1 MKKKIKK
8 IFLEIGR
15 RYGFVYLT
23 VISILTILNFIAAA
37 FTTNFLY
44 EPNIN
49 PLNFFLMLFIPI
61 TSIGIGVITIIKFIL
76 EAFKKKEGSHIKL
89 VIVIIMALI
98 TIIPSF
104 IISSISSY
112 IIKSNINLFINSD
125 INNSIYNVIDMSN
138 NEIINKQNSMLSV
151 LSNVG
156 RNYFNN
162 IYKYIDFENPTN
174 NFNNYDRLNDMIKNY
189 YNFQNITF
197 LSNSYYGQSSIL
209 FNTADFLPLDVNS
222 RLYTEE
228 VVFINSEYKDLFYVN
243 AIIPLSMAN
252 NYVIWSEPMSS
263 NYIEIRNNA
272 LESFR
277 LYSSASMFLN
287 EFSIILKLLYIF
299 VLGISTFFSIIFG
312 IILARLI
319 YKPISLLL
327 KATNSIINADFDID
341 MKFSG
346 IHDLRNLIYRFNIM
360 ARALKYHR
368 DRENTRLR
376 LETWREAAIKVAH
389 EIKNP
394 LMPIVMNAEIIERNL
409 KNNMSDKDIE
419 KIKNSTT
426 IIIKNANSISNLIK
440 SFSEFSFAIKIS
452 DKKESINEVILEVL
466 DSFKNIPN
474 IKFKVSLTKHDYY
487 LNMDRDKL
495 IMSFRNLIKNSIEA
509 MENNSIESIIYLSS
523 YHEIIDY
530 KEFFTVSI
538 TDTGIGI
545 ENNNIK
551 RIFEPYFTSKSKGTG
566 IGLATTEKIIME
578 HKGYISVESI
588 IGEGST
594 FFIRFEI

>member
-1 MKKKIKK
+1 MENNLFLKIKN
-8 IFLEIGR
+8 
-15 RYGFVYLT
+15 RYGLIYLS
-23 VISILTILNFIAAA
+23 VISIFIILDIIASAFI
-37 FTTNFLY
+37 TNFLY
-44 EPNIN
+44 EPNTN
-49 PLNFFLMLFIPI
+49 PLNLFLILFIPS
-61 TSIGIGVITIIKFIL
+61 TSIFVGIITIIKFIL

-98 TIIPSF
+98 TILPSF
-104 IISSISSY
+104 IISYISSY

-156 RNYFNN
+156 INYFNN
-162 IYKYIDFENPTN
+162 IYKYIDFVNPTN

-509 MENNSIESIIYLSS
+509 MENNNIESIIYLSS

>member
-1 MKKKIKK
+1 MENNLFLKIKN
-8 IFLEIGR
+8 
-15 RYGFVYLT
+15 RYGLIYLS
-23 VISILTILNFIAAA
+23 VISIFIILDIIASAFI
-37 FTTNFLY
+37 TNFLY
-44 EPNIN
+44 EPNTN
-49 PLNFFLMLFIPI
+49 PLNLFLILFIPS
-61 TSIGIGVITIIKFIL
+61 TSIFVGIITIIKFIL

-98 TIIPSF
+98 TILPSF
-104 IISSISSY
+104 IISYISSY

-174 NFNNYDRLNDMIKNY
+174 NFNNYNRLNDMIKNY

-243 AIIPLSMAN
+243 AIIPLSIAN

-440 SFSEFSFAIKIS
+440 SFSKFSFAIKIS

-474 IKFKVSLTKHDYY
+474 IKFKVSLTKHDYS

-509 MENNSIESIIYLSS
+509 MENNNIESIIYLSS

>member
-1 MKKKIKK
+1 MENNLFLKIKN
-8 IFLEIGR
+8 
-15 RYGFVYLT
+15 RYGLIYLS
-23 VISILTILNFIAAA
+23 VISIFIILDIIASAFI
-37 FTTNFLY
+37 TNFLY
-44 EPNIN
+44 EPNTN
-49 PLNFFLMLFIPI
+49 PLNLFLILFIPS
-61 TSIGIGVITIIKFIL
+61 TSIFVGIITIIKFIL

-98 TIIPSF
+98 TILPSF
-104 IISSISSY
+104 IISYISSY

-174 NFNNYDRLNDMIKNY
+174 NFNNYNRLNDMIKNY

-228 VVFINSEYKDLFYVN
+228 VVFINSEYRDLFYVN

-487 LNMDRDKL
+487 FNMDRDKL

-509 MENNSIESIIYLSS
+509 MENNNIESIIYLSS

>member
-1 MKKKIKK
+1 MENNLFLKIKN
-8 IFLEIGR
+8 
-15 RYGFVYLT
+15 RYGLIYLS
-23 VISILTILNFIAAA
+23 VISIFIILDIIASAFI
-37 FTTNFLY
+37 TNFLY
-44 EPNIN
+44 EPNTN
-49 PLNFFLMLFIPI
+49 PLNLFLILFIPS
-61 TSIGIGVITIIKFIL
+61 TSIFVGIITIIKFIL

-98 TIIPSF
+98 TILPSF
-104 IISSISSY
+104 IISYISSY

-162 IYKYIDFENPTN
+162 IYKYIDFVNPTN

-243 AIIPLSMAN
+243 AIIPLSIAN

-474 IKFKVSLTKHDYY
+474 IKFKVSLTKHDYS

-509 MENNSIESIIYLSS
+509 MENNNIESIIYLSS

-578 HKGYISVESI
+578 HKGHILVESI
-588 IGEGST
+588 VGEGST

>member
-1 MKKKIKK
+1 MENNLFLKIKN
-8 IFLEIGR
+8 
-15 RYGFVYLT
+15 RYGLIYLS
-23 VISILTILNFIAAA
+23 VISIFIILDIIASAFI
-37 FTTNFLY
+37 TNFLY
-44 EPNIN
+44 EPNTN
-49 PLNFFLMLFIPI
+49 PLNLFLILFIPS
-61 TSIGIGVITIIKFIL
+61 TSIFVGIITIIKFIL

-98 TIIPSF
+98 TILPSF
-104 IISSISSY
+104 IISYISSY

-327 KATNSIINADFDID
+327 KATNSITNADFDID

-474 IKFKVSLTKHDYY
+474 IKFKVSLTKHDYS

-509 MENNSIESIIYLSS
+509 MENNNIESIIYLSS

>member
-1 MKKKIKK
+1 MENNLFLKIKN
-8 IFLEIGR
+8 
-15 RYGFVYLT
+15 RYGLIYLS
-23 VISILTILNFIAAA
+23 VISIFIILDIIASAFI
-37 FTTNFLY
+37 TNFLY
-44 EPNIN
+44 EPNTN
-49 PLNFFLMLFIPI
+49 PLNLFLILFIPS
-61 TSIGIGVITIIKFIL
+61 TSIFVGIITIIKFIL

-98 TIIPSF
+98 TILPSF
-104 IISSISSY
+104 IISYISSY

-138 NEIINKQNSMLSV
+138 NEIINKQNNMLSV

-162 IYKYIDFENPTN
+162 IYKYIDFVNPTN

-474 IKFKVSLTKHDYY
+474 IKFKVYLTKHDYY

-509 MENNSIESIIYLSS
+509 MENNNIESIIYLSS

>member
-1 MKKKIKK
+1 MENNLFLKIKN
-8 IFLEIGR
+8 
-15 RYGFVYLT
+15 RYGLIYLS
-23 VISILTILNFIAAA
+23 VIFIFIILDIIASAFI
-37 FTTNFLY
+37 TNFLY
-44 EPNIN
+44 EPNTN
-49 PLNFFLMLFIPI
+49 PLNLFLILFIPS
-61 TSIGIGVITIIKFIL
+61 TSIFVGIITIIKFIL

-98 TIIPSF
+98 TILPSF
-104 IISSISSY
+104 IISYISSY

-174 NFNNYDRLNDMIKNY
+174 NFNNYNRLNDMIKNY

-426 IIIKNANSISNLIK
+426 IIIKNANSISTLVK

-509 MENNSIESIIYLSS
+509 MENNNIESIIYLSS

>member
-1 MKKKIKK
+1 MENNLFLKIKN
-8 IFLEIGR
+8 
-15 RYGFVYLT
+15 RYGLIYLS
-23 VISILTILNFIAAA
+23 VISIFIILDIIASAFI
-37 FTTNFLY
+37 TNFLY
-44 EPNIN
+44 EPNTN
-49 PLNFFLMLFIPI
+49 PLNLFLILFIPS
-61 TSIGIGVITIIKFIL
+61 TSIFVGIITIIKFIL

-98 TIIPSF
+98 TILPSF
-104 IISSISSY
+104 IISYISSY

-138 NEIINKQNSMLSV
+138 NEIINKQNNMLSV

-174 NFNNYDRLNDMIKNY
+174 NFNNYNRLNDMIKNY

-243 AIIPLSMAN
+243 AIIPLSIAN

-474 IKFKVSLTKHDYY
+474 IKFKVSLTKHDYS

-509 MENNSIESIIYLSS
+509 MENNNIESIIYLSS

>member
-1 MKKKIKK
+1 MENNLFLKIKN
-8 IFLEIGR
+8 
-15 RYGFVYLT
+15 RYGLIYLS
-23 VISILTILNFIAAA
+23 VISIFIILDIIASAFI
-37 FTTNFLY
+37 TNFLY
-44 EPNIN
+44 EPNTN
-49 PLNFFLMLFIPI
+49 PLNLFLILFIPS
-61 TSIGIGVITIIKFIL
+61 TSIFVGIITIIKFIL

-98 TIIPSF
+98 TILPSF
-104 IISSISSY
+104 IISYISSY

-174 NFNNYDRLNDMIKNY
+174 NFNNYNRLNDMIKNY

-228 VVFINSEYKDLFYVN
+228 VVFINSEYRDLFYVN

-277 LYSSASMFLN
+277 LYSSASMFVN

-299 VLGISTFFSIIFG
+299 VFGISTFFSIIFG

-509 MENNSIESIIYLSS
+509 MENNNIESIIYLSS

>member
-1 MKKKIKK
+1 MENNLFLKIKN
-8 IFLEIGR
+8 
-15 RYGFVYLT
+15 RYGLIYLS
-23 VISILTILNFIAAA
+23 VISIFIILDIIASAFI
-37 FTTNFLY
+37 TNFLY
-44 EPNIN
+44 EPNTN
-49 PLNFFLMLFIPI
+49 PLNLFLILFIPS
-61 TSIGIGVITIIKFIL
+61 TSIFVGIITIIKFIL

-98 TIIPSF
+98 TILPSF
-104 IISSISSY
+104 IISYISSY

-174 NFNNYDRLNDMIKNY
+174 NFNNYNRLNDMIKNY

-474 IKFKVSLTKHDYY
+474 IKFKVSLTKHDYS

-509 MENNSIESIIYLSS
+509 MENNNIESIIYLSS

-538 TDTGIGI
+538 TDTGMGI

>member
-1 MKKKIKK
+1 MENNLFLKIKN
-8 IFLEIGR
+8 
-15 RYGFVYLT
+15 RYGLIYLS
-23 VISILTILNFIAAA
+23 VISIFIILDIIASAFI
-37 FTTNFLY
+37 TNFLY
-44 EPNIN
+44 EPNTN
-49 PLNFFLMLFIPI
+49 PLNLFLILFIPS
-61 TSIGIGVITIIKFIL
+61 TSIFVGIITIIKFIL

-98 TIIPSF
+98 TILPSF
-104 IISSISSY
+104 IISYISSY

-162 IYKYIDFENPTN
+162 IYKYIDFVNPTN

-243 AIIPLSMAN
+243 AIIPLSAAN

-277 LYSSASMFLN
+277 LYSSASMFVN

-509 MENNSIESIIYLSS
+509 MENNNIESIIYLSS

>member
-1 MKKKIKK
+1 MENNLFLKIKN
-8 IFLEIGR
+8 
-15 RYGFVYLT
+15 RYGLIYLS
-23 VISILTILNFIAAA
+23 VISIFIILDIIASAFI
-37 FTTNFLY
+37 TNFLY
-44 EPNIN
+44 EPNTN
-49 PLNFFLMLFIPI
+49 PLNLFLILFIPS
-61 TSIGIGVITIIKFIL
+61 TSIFVGIITIIKFIL

-98 TIIPSF
+98 TILPSF
-104 IISSISSY
+104 IISYISSY

-162 IYKYIDFENPTN
+162 IYKYIDFVNPTN

-509 MENNSIESIIYLSS
+509 MENNNIESIIYLSS

>member
-1 MKKKIKK
+1 MENNLFLKIKN
-8 IFLEIGR
+8 
-15 RYGFVYLT
+15 RYGLIYLS
-23 VISILTILNFIAAA
+23 VISIFIILDIIASAFI
-37 FTTNFLY
+37 TNFLY
-44 EPNIN
+44 EPNTN
-49 PLNFFLMLFIPI
+49 PLNLFLILFIPS
-61 TSIGIGVITIIKFIL
+61 TSIFVGIITIIKFIL

-98 TIIPSF
+98 TILPSF
-104 IISSISSY
+104 IISYISSY

-138 NEIINKQNSMLSV
+138 NEIINKQNNMLSV

-263 NYIEIRNNA
+263 NYIDIRNNA

-474 IKFKVSLTKHDYY
+474 IKFKVSLTKHDYS

-509 MENNSIESIIYLSS
+509 MENNNIESIIYLSS

>member
-1 MKKKIKK
+1 MENNLFLKIKN
-8 IFLEIGR
+8 
-15 RYGFVYLT
+15 RYGLIYLS
-23 VISILTILNFIAAA
+23 VISIFIILDIIASAFI
-37 FTTNFLY
+37 TNFLY
-44 EPNIN
+44 EPNTN
-49 PLNFFLMLFIPI
+49 PLNLFLILFIPS
-61 TSIGIGVITIIKFIL
+61 TSIFVGIITIIKFIL

-98 TIIPSF
+98 TILPSF
-104 IISSISSY
+104 IISYISSY

-162 IYKYIDFENPTN
+162 IYKYIDFVNPTN

-243 AIIPLSMAN
+243 AIIPLSAAN

-277 LYSSASMFLN
+277 LYSSASMFVN

-409 KNNMSDKDIE
+409 KSNMSDKDIE

-487 LNMDRDKL
+487 FNMDRDKL

-509 MENNSIESIIYLSS
+509 MENNNIESIIYLSS

>member
-1 MKKKIKK
+1 MENNLFLKIKN
-8 IFLEIGR
+8 
-15 RYGFVYLT
+15 RYGLIYLS
-23 VISILTILNFIAAA
+23 VISIFIILDIIASAFI
-37 FTTNFLY
+37 TNFLY
-44 EPNIN
+44 EPNTN
-49 PLNFFLMLFIPI
+49 PLNLFLILFIPS
-61 TSIGIGVITIIKFIL
+61 TSIFVGIITIIKFIL

-98 TIIPSF
+98 TILPSF
-104 IISSISSY
+104 IISYISSY

-162 IYKYIDFENPTN
+162 IYKYIDFVNPTN

-222 RLYTEE
+222 ILYTEE

-243 AIIPLSMAN
+243 AIIPLSTAN

-509 MENNSIESIIYLSS
+509 MENNNIESIIYLSS

>member
-1 MKKKIKK
+1 MENNLFLKIKN
-8 IFLEIGR
+8 
-15 RYGFVYLT
+15 RYGLIYLS
-23 VISILTILNFIAAA
+23 VISIFIILDIIASAFI
-37 FTTNFLY
+37 TNFLY
-44 EPNIN
+44 EPNTN
-49 PLNFFLMLFIPI
+49 PLNLFLILFIPS
-61 TSIGIGVITIIKFIL
+61 TSIFVGIITIIKFIL

-98 TIIPSF
+98 TILPSF
-104 IISSISSY
+104 IISYISSY
-112 IIKSNINLFINSD
+112 IIKSNINFFINSD

-162 IYKYIDFENPTN
+162 IYKYIDFVNPTN

-376 LETWREAAIKVAH
+376 LETWREATIKVAH

-509 MENNSIESIIYLSS
+509 MENNNIESIIYLSS

>member
-1 MKKKIKK
+1 MENNLFLKIKN
-8 IFLEIGR
+8 
-15 RYGFVYLT
+15 RYGLIYLS
-23 VISILTILNFIAAA
+23 VISIFIILDIIASAFI
-37 FTTNFLY
+37 TNFLY
-44 EPNIN
+44 EPNTN
-49 PLNFFLMLFIPI
+49 PLNLFLILFIPS
-61 TSIGIGVITIIKFIL
+61 TSIFVGIITIIKFIL

-98 TIIPSF
+98 TILPSF
-104 IISSISSY
+104 IISYISSY

-162 IYKYIDFENPTN
+162 IYKYIDFVNPTN

-209 FNTADFLPLDVNS
+209 FNPADFLPLDVNS

-243 AIIPLSMAN
+243 AIIPLSAAN

-277 LYSSASMFLN
+277 LYSSASMFVN

-509 MENNSIESIIYLSS
+509 MENNNIESIIYLSS

>member
-1 MKKKIKK
+1 MENNLFLKIKN
-8 IFLEIGR
+8 
-15 RYGFVYLT
+15 RYGLIYLS
-23 VISILTILNFIAAA
+23 VISIFMILDIIASAFI
-37 FTTNFLY
+37 TNFLY
-44 EPNIN
+44 EPNTN
-49 PLNFFLMLFIPI
+49 PLNLFLILFIPS
-61 TSIGIGVITIIKFIL
+61 TSIFVGIITIIKFIL

-98 TIIPSF
+98 TILPSF
-104 IISSISSY
+104 IISYISSY

-138 NEIINKQNSMLSV
+138 NEIINKQNNMLSV

-174 NFNNYDRLNDMIKNY
+174 NFNNYNRLNDMIKNY

-474 IKFKVSLTKHDYY
+474 IKFKVSLTKHDYS

-509 MENNSIESIIYLSS
+509 MENNNIESIIYLSS

>member
-1 MKKKIKK
+1 MENNLFLKIKN
-8 IFLEIGR
+8 
-15 RYGFVYLT
+15 RYGLIYLS
-23 VISILTILNFIAAA
+23 VISIFIILDIITSAFI
-37 FTTNFLY
+37 TNFLY
-44 EPNIN
+44 EPNTN
-49 PLNFFLMLFIPI
+49 PLNLFLILFIPS
-61 TSIGIGVITIIKFIL
+61 TSIFVGIITIIKFIL

-98 TIIPSF
+98 TILPSF
-104 IISSISSY
+104 IISYISSY

-174 NFNNYDRLNDMIKNY
+174 NFNNYNRLNDMIKNY

-509 MENNSIESIIYLSS
+509 MENNNIESIIYLSS

>member
-1 MKKKIKK
+1 MENNLFLKIKN
-8 IFLEIGR
+8 
-15 RYGFVYLT
+15 RYGLIYLS
-23 VISILTILNFIAAA
+23 VISIFIILDIIASAFI
-37 FTTNFLY
+37 TNFLY
-44 EPNIN
+44 EPNTN
-49 PLNFFLMLFIPI
+49 PLNLFLILFIPS
-61 TSIGIGVITIIKFIL
+61 TSIFVGIITIIKFIL

-98 TIIPSF
+98 TILPSF
-104 IISSISSY
+104 IISYISSY

-162 IYKYIDFENPTN
+162 IYKYIDLENPTN
-174 NFNNYDRLNDMIKNY
+174 NFNNYNRLNDMIKNY

-474 IKFKVSLTKHDYY
+474 IKFKVSLTKHDYS

-509 MENNSIESIIYLSS
+509 MENNNIESIIYLSS

>member
-1 MKKKIKK
+1 MENNLFLKIKN
-8 IFLEIGR
+8 
-15 RYGFVYLT
+15 RYGLIYLS
-23 VISILTILNFIAAA
+23 VISIFIILDIIASAFI
-37 FTTNFLY
+37 TNFLY
-44 EPNIN
+44 EPNTN
-49 PLNFFLMLFIPI
+49 PLNLFLILFIPS
-61 TSIGIGVITIIKFIL
+61 TSIFVGIITIIKFIL

-98 TIIPSF
+98 TILPSF
-104 IISSISSY
+104 IISYISSY

-174 NFNNYDRLNDMIKNY
+174 NFNNYNRLNDMIKNY

-243 AIIPLSMAN
+243 AIIPLSAAN

-394 LMPIVMNAEIIERNL
+394 LMPIVMNAEIIEINL

-474 IKFKVSLTKHDYY
+474 IKFKVSLTKHDYS

-509 MENNSIESIIYLSS
+509 MENNNIESIIYLSS

>member
-1 MKKKIKK
+1 MENNLFLKIKN
-8 IFLEIGR
+8 
-15 RYGFVYLT
+15 RYGLIYLS
-23 VISILTILNFIAAA
+23 VISIFIILDIIASAFI
-37 FTTNFLY
+37 TNFLY
-44 EPNIN
+44 EPNTN
-49 PLNFFLMLFIPI
+49 PLNLFLILFIPS
-61 TSIGIGVITIIKFIL
+61 TSIFVGIITIIKFIL

-104 IISSISSY
+104 IISYISSY

-162 IYKYIDFENPTN
+162 IYKYIDFVNPTN
-174 NFNNYDRLNDMIKNY
+174 NFYNYDRLNDMIKNY

-228 VVFINSEYKDLFYVN
+228 VVFINSEYRDLFYVN

-474 IKFKVSLTKHDYY
+474 IKFKVSLTKHDYS

-509 MENNSIESIIYLSS
+509 MENNNIESIIYLSS

-566 IGLATTEKIIME
+566 IGLATVEKIIME

>member
-1 MKKKIKK
+1 MENNLFLKIKN
-8 IFLEIGR
+8 
-15 RYGFVYLT
+15 RYGLIYLS
-23 VISILTILNFIAAA
+23 VISIFIILDIIASAFI
-37 FTTNFLY
+37 TNFLY
-44 EPNIN
+44 EPNTN
-49 PLNFFLMLFIPI
+49 PLNLFLILFIPS
-61 TSIGIGVITIIKFIL
+61 TSIFVGIITIIKFIL

-89 VIVIIMALI
+89 VIVIIVALI
-98 TIIPSF
+98 TILPSF
-104 IISSISSY
+104 IISYISSY

-474 IKFKVSLTKHDYY
+474 IKFKVSLTKHDYS

-509 MENNSIESIIYLSS
+509 MENNNIESIIYLSS

-545 ENNNIK
+545 ENNNIN

>member
-1 MKKKIKK
+1 MENNLFLKIKN
-8 IFLEIGR
+8 
-15 RYGFVYLT
+15 RYGLIYLS
-23 VISILTILNFIAAA
+23 VISIFIILDIIASAFI
-37 FTTNFLY
+37 TNFLY
-44 EPNIN
+44 EPNTN
-49 PLNFFLMLFIPI
+49 PLNLFLILFIPS
-61 TSIGIGVITIIKFIL
+61 TSIFVGIITIIKFIL

-98 TIIPSF
+98 TILPSF
-104 IISSISSY
+104 IISYISSY

-174 NFNNYDRLNDMIKNY
+174 NFNNYNRLNDMIKNY

-209 FNTADFLPLDVNS
+209 FNTADFLPLDINS

-277 LYSSASMFLN
+277 LYSSASMFVN

-440 SFSEFSFAIKIS
+440 SFSKFSFAIKIS

-474 IKFKVSLTKHDYY
+474 IKFKVSLTKHDYS

-509 MENNSIESIIYLSS
+509 MENNNIESIIYLSS

>member
-1 MKKKIKK
+1 MENNLFLKIKN
-8 IFLEIGR
+8 
-15 RYGFVYLT
+15 RYGLIYLS
-23 VISILTILNFIAAA
+23 VMSIFIILDIIASAFI
-37 FTTNFLY
+37 TNFLY
-44 EPNIN
+44 EPNTN
-49 PLNFFLMLFIPI
+49 PLNLFLILFIPS
-61 TSIGIGVITIIKFIL
+61 TSIFVGIITIIKFIL

-98 TIIPSF
+98 TILPSF
-104 IISSISSY
+104 IISYISSY

-174 NFNNYDRLNDMIKNY
+174 NFNNYNRLNDMIKNY

-228 VVFINSEYKDLFYVN
+228 VLFINSEYKDLFYVN
-243 AIIPLSMAN
+243 AIIPLSAAN

-419 KIKNSTT
+419 KIKNSIT

-474 IKFKVSLTKHDYY
+474 IKFKVSLTKHDYS

-509 MENNSIESIIYLSS
+509 MENNNIESIIYLSS

>member
-1 MKKKIKK
+1 MENNLFLKIKN
-8 IFLEIGR
+8 
-15 RYGFVYLT
+15 RYGLIYLS
-23 VISILTILNFIAAA
+23 VISIFIILDIIASAFI
-37 FTTNFLY
+37 TNFLY
-44 EPNIN
+44 EPNTN
-49 PLNFFLMLFIPI
+49 PLNLFLILFIPS
-61 TSIGIGVITIIKFIL
+61 TSIFVGIITIIKFIL

-98 TIIPSF
+98 TILPSF
-104 IISSISSY
+104 IISYISSY

-174 NFNNYDRLNDMIKNY
+174 NFNNYNRLNDMIKNY

-495 IMSFRNLIKNSIEA
+495 IMAFRNLIKNSIEA
-509 MENNSIESIIYLSS
+509 MENNNIESIIYLSS

>member
-1 MKKKIKK
+1 MENNLFLKIKN
-8 IFLEIGR
+8 
-15 RYGFVYLT
+15 RYGLIYLS
-23 VISILTILNFIAAA
+23 VISIFIILDIIASAFI
-37 FTTNFLY
+37 TNFLY
-44 EPNIN
+44 EPNTN
-49 PLNFFLMLFIPI
+49 PLNLFLILFIPS
-61 TSIGIGVITIIKFIL
+61 TSIFVGIITIIKFIL

-98 TIIPSF
+98 TILPSF
-104 IISSISSY
+104 IISYISSY

-138 NEIINKQNSMLSV
+138 NEIINKQNNMLSV

-174 NFNNYDRLNDMIKNY
+174 NFNNYNRLNDMIKNY

-243 AIIPLSMAN
+243 AIIPLSIAN

-346 IHDLRNLIYRFNIM
+346 IHDLKNLIYRFNIM

-474 IKFKVSLTKHDYY
+474 IKFKVSLTKHDYS

-509 MENNSIESIIYLSS
+509 MENNNIESIIYLSS

>member
-1 MKKKIKK
+1 MENNLFLKIKN
-8 IFLEIGR
+8 
-15 RYGFVYLT
+15 RYGLIYLS
-23 VISILTILNFIAAA
+23 VISIFIILDIIASAFI
-37 FTTNFLY
+37 TNFLY
-44 EPNIN
+44 EPNTN
-49 PLNFFLMLFIPI
+49 PLNLFLILFIPS
-61 TSIGIGVITIIKFIL
+61 TSIFVGIITIIKFIL

-98 TIIPSF
+98 TILPSF
-104 IISSISSY
+104 IISYISSY

-162 IYKYIDFENPTN
+162 IYKYIDFVNPTN

-277 LYSSASMFLN
+277 LYSSASMFVN

-509 MENNSIESIIYLSS
+509 MENNNIESIIYLSS

-566 IGLATTEKIIME
+566 IGLATTEKIIMD

>member
-1 MKKKIKK
+1 MENNLFLKIKN
-8 IFLEIGR
+8 
-15 RYGFVYLT
+15 RYGLIYLS
-23 VISILTILNFIAAA
+23 VISIFIILDIIASAFI
-37 FTTNFLY
+37 TNFLY
-44 EPNIN
+44 EPNTN
-49 PLNFFLMLFIPI
+49 PLNLFLILFIPS
-61 TSIGIGVITIIKFIL
+61 TSIFVGIITIIKFIL

-98 TIIPSF
+98 TILPSF
-104 IISSISSY
+104 IISYISSY

-174 NFNNYDRLNDMIKNY
+174 NFNNYNRLNDMIKNY

-209 FNTADFLPLDVNS
+209 FNTADFLPLDINS

-509 MENNSIESIIYLSS
+509 MENNNIESIIYLSS

-538 TDTGIGI
+538 TDTGMGI

>member
-1 MKKKIKK
+1 MENNLFLKIKN
-8 IFLEIGR
+8 
-15 RYGFVYLT
+15 RYGLIYLS
-23 VISILTILNFIAAA
+23 VISIFIILDIIASAFI
-37 FTTNFLY
+37 TNFLY
-44 EPNIN
+44 EPNTN
-49 PLNFFLMLFIPI
+49 PLNLFLILFIPS
-61 TSIGIGVITIIKFIL
+61 TSIFVGIITIIKFIL

-98 TIIPSF
+98 TILPSF
-104 IISSISSY
+104 IISYISSY

-162 IYKYIDFENPTN
+162 IYKYIDLENPTN
-174 NFNNYDRLNDMIKNY
+174 NFNNYNRLNDMIKNY

-209 FNTADFLPLDVNS
+209 FNTTDFLPLDVNS

-243 AIIPLSMAN
+243 AIIPLSAAN

-327 KATNSIINADFDID
+327 KATNSIINAEFDID

-509 MENNSIESIIYLSS
+509 MENNNIESIIYLSS

>member
-1 MKKKIKK
+1 MENNLFLKIKN
-8 IFLEIGR
+8 
-15 RYGFVYLT
+15 RYGLIYLS
-23 VISILTILNFIAAA
+23 VIFIFIILDIIASAFI
-37 FTTNFLY
+37 TNFLY
-44 EPNIN
+44 EPNTN
-49 PLNFFLMLFIPI
+49 PLNLFLILFIPS
-61 TSIGIGVITIIKFIL
+61 TSIFVGIITIIKFIL

-98 TIIPSF
+98 TILPSF
-104 IISSISSY
+104 IISYISSY

-277 LYSSASMFLN
+277 LYSSASMFVN

-509 MENNSIESIIYLSS
+509 MENNNIESIIYLSS

>member
-1 MKKKIKK
+1 MENNLFLKIKN
-8 IFLEIGR
+8 
-15 RYGFVYLT
+15 RYGLIYLS
-23 VISILTILNFIAAA
+23 VISIFIILDIIASAFI
-37 FTTNFLY
+37 TNFLY
-44 EPNIN
+44 EPNTN
-49 PLNFFLMLFIPI
+49 PLNLFLILFIPS
-61 TSIGIGVITIIKFIL
+61 TSIFVGIITIIKFIL

-104 IISSISSY
+104 IISYISSY

-162 IYKYIDFENPTN
+162 IYKYIDFVNPTN

-440 SFSEFSFAIKIS
+440 YFSEFSFAIKIS

-487 LNMDRDKL
+487 FNMDRDKL

-509 MENNSIESIIYLSS
+509 MENNNIESIIYLSS

>member
-1 MKKKIKK
+1 MENNLFLKIKN
-8 IFLEIGR
+8 
-15 RYGFVYLT
+15 RYGLIYLS
-23 VISILTILNFIAAA
+23 VISIFIILDIIASAFI
-37 FTTNFLY
+37 TNFLY
-44 EPNIN
+44 EPNTN
-49 PLNFFLMLFIPI
+49 PLNLFLILFIPS
-61 TSIGIGVITIIKFIL
+61 TSIFVGIITIIKFIL

-98 TIIPSF
+98 TILPSF
-104 IISSISSY
+104 IISYISSY

-474 IKFKVSLTKHDYY
+474 IKFKVSLTKHDYS

-509 MENNSIESIIYLSS
+509 MENNNIESIIYLSS

-538 TDTGIGI
+538 TDTGMGI

>member
-1 MKKKIKK
+1 MENNLFLKIKN
-8 IFLEIGR
+8 
-15 RYGFVYLT
+15 RYGLIYLS
-23 VISILTILNFIAAA
+23 VISIFIILDIIASAFI
-37 FTTNFLY
+37 TNFLY
-44 EPNIN
+44 EPNTN
-49 PLNFFLMLFIPI
+49 PLNLFLILFIPS
-61 TSIGIGVITIIKFIL
+61 TSIFVGIITIIKFIL

-98 TIIPSF
+98 TILPSF
-104 IISSISSY
+104 IISYISSY

-125 INNSIYNVIDMSN
+125 INNSIYNVINMSN
-138 NEIINKQNSMLSV
+138 NEIVNKQNSMLSV

-162 IYKYIDFENPTN
+162 IYKYIDFVNPTN

-243 AIIPLSMAN
+243 AIIPLSTAN

-474 IKFKVSLTKHDYY
+474 IKFKVSLTKHDYS

-509 MENNSIESIIYLSS
+509 MENNNIESIIYLSS

-566 IGLATTEKIIME
+566 IGLATVEKIIME
-578 HKGYISVESI
+578 HKGHILVESI

>member
-1 MKKKIKK
+1 MENNLFLKIKN
-8 IFLEIGR
+8 
-15 RYGFVYLT
+15 RYGLIYLS
-23 VISILTILNFIAAA
+23 VISIFIILNIIASAFI
-37 FTTNFLY
+37 TNFLY
-44 EPNIN
+44 EPNTN
-49 PLNFFLMLFIPI
+49 PLNLFLILFIPS
-61 TSIGIGVITIIKFIL
+61 TSIFVGIITIIKFIL

-89 VIVIIMALI
+89 VIVIIMTLI
-98 TIIPSF
+98 TILPSF
-104 IISSISSY
+104 IISYISSY

-162 IYKYIDFENPTN
+162 IYKYIDFVNPTN
-174 NFNNYDRLNDMIKNY
+174 NFNNYNRLNDMIKNY

-222 RLYTEE
+222 RLYTDE

-474 IKFKVSLTKHDYY
+474 IKFKVSLTKHDYS

-509 MENNSIESIIYLSS
+509 MENNNIESIIYLSS

>member
-1 MKKKIKK
+1 MENNLFLKIKN
-8 IFLEIGR
+8 
-15 RYGFVYLT
+15 RYGLIYLS
-23 VISILTILNFIAAA
+23 VISIFIILDIIASAFI
-37 FTTNFLY
+37 TNFLY
-44 EPNIN
+44 EPNTN
-49 PLNFFLMLFIPI
+49 PLNLFLILFIPS
-61 TSIGIGVITIIKFIL
+61 TSIFVGIITIIKFIL

-98 TIIPSF
+98 TILPSF
-104 IISSISSY
+104 IISYISSY
-112 IIKSNINLFINSD
+112 IIKSNINIFINSD

-162 IYKYIDFENPTN
+162 IYKYIDLENPTN
-174 NFNNYDRLNDMIKNY
+174 NFNNYNRLNDMIKNY

-474 IKFKVSLTKHDYY
+474 IKFKVSLTKHDYS

-509 MENNSIESIIYLSS
+509 MENNNIESIIYLSS

>member
-1 MKKKIKK
+1 MENNLFLKIKN
-8 IFLEIGR
+8 
-15 RYGFVYLT
+15 RYGLIYLS
-23 VISILTILNFIAAA
+23 VISIFIILDIIASAFI
-37 FTTNFLY
+37 TNFLY
-44 EPNIN
+44 EPNTN
-49 PLNFFLMLFIPI
+49 PLNLFLILFIPS
-61 TSIGIGVITIIKFIL
+61 TSIFVGIITIIKFIL

-98 TIIPSF
+98 TILPSF
-104 IISSISSY
+104 IISYISSY

-162 IYKYIDFENPTN
+162 IYKYIDFVNPTN

-474 IKFKVSLTKHDYY
+474 IKFKVSLTKHDYS

-509 MENNSIESIIYLSS
+509 MENNNIESIIYLSS